1 MWRTICLPP
10 NKNRERLSL
19 IAGSFFYIC
28 LSATGKQ
35 LRGVV
40 IMVRMIKYKTKLT
53 EDKRVTLEKEISVN
67 RPDMVS
73 VIRSPEDAVS
83 VGKGFLRVHEESE
96 EYLYMICMNTKNKI
110 IGVFEVSHGNV
121 NSSIFGVRE
130 IFQKA
135 LLANA
140 VSIIV
145 MHNHPSGDPNPSRED
160 IEVTKRLVEAGKII
174 GVNVLDHIIV
184 GESYTSLKE
193 KGYV

>member
-1 MWRTICLPP
+1 
-10 NKNRERLSL
+10 
-19 IAGSFFYIC
+19 
-28 LSATGKQ
+28 
-35 LRGVV
+35 
-40 IMVRMIKYKTKLT
+40 MVRMIKYKTKLT
-53 EDKRVTLEKEISVN
+53 EDKRVTLEKEVSVN

-96 EYLYMICMNTKNKI
+96 EYLYLICMNTKNKI

-145 MHNHPSGDPNPSRED
+145 MHNHPSGDPSPSRED